1 MLNRI
6 LPLELSLEFEPR
18 SYSLGETIDIV
29 VEIRPT
35 SDIRVRSGR
44 LDLVCEERYIQRGV
58 SFVPDFY
65 PGRTP
70 SGGVNP
76 SGQTSHVAQ
85 ERKEQLVH
93 STVQFMEE
101 TRLPGGATA
110 SRRANLVV
118 GTALPPHFEESLA
131 LERDA
136 SSAWTFNW
144 TLLATVDVARGR
156 DAQVERDVTIT
167 LPK

>member
-1 MLNRI
+1 MLHRM
-6 LPLELSLEFEPR
+6 LPLELSLEFESRP
-18 SYSLGETIDIV
+18 YTLGETIEAV
-29 VEIRPT
+29 VEMQP
-35 SDIRVRSGR
+35 SADIQVRSVR
-44 LDLVCEERYIQRGV
+44 LDLVCEEHYTQRGV

-65 PGRTP
+65 A
-70 SGGVNP
+70 SNMQI
-76 SGQTSHVAQ
+76 SGQTSHVAND
-85 ERKEQLVH
+85 RKEHFVH

-101 TRLPGGATA
+101 TRLNGGATTT
-110 SRRANLVV
+110 RRVSLVV
-118 GTALPPHFEESLA
+118 GTEPPPHFEESLA

-156 DAQVERDVTIT
+156 DAQVEREVKIT

>member
-18 SYSLGETIDIV
+18 AYTLGETIDVV
-29 VEIRPT
+29 VEMLP
-35 SDIRVRSGR
+35 SADVRVRGGR
-44 LDLVCEERYIQRGV
+44 LDLVCEEHYTQSGV

-65 PGRTP
+65 AGM
-70 SGGVNP
+70 NP
-76 SGQTSHVAQ
+76 SGQTSHVAND
-85 ERKEQLVH
+85 RKEQFVH
-93 STVQFMEE
+93 STVQFTEE
-101 TRLPGGATA
+101 A
-110 SRRANLVV
+110 SLNCGTSTIRRVSLVV
-118 GTALPPHFEESLA
+118 GTGPPPHFDESLA

-156 DAQVERDVTIT
+156 DAQVEREVKIT

>member
-1 MLNRI
+1 MLHRM
-6 LPLELSLEFEPR
+6 LPLELGLEFESRP
-18 SYSLGETIDIV
+18 YTLGETIEVV
-29 VEIRPT
+29 VEMQP
-35 SDIRVRSGR
+35 SADIQVRSGR
-44 LDLVCEERYIQRGV
+44 LDLVCEEHYTQRGV

-65 PGRTP
+65 A
-70 SGGVNP
+70 SNMQI
-76 SGQTSHVAQ
+76 SGQTSHVAND
-85 ERKEQLVH
+85 RKEQFIH

-101 TRLPGGATA
+101 TRLNGGT
-110 SRRANLVV
+110 STIRRVSLVV
-118 GTALPPHFEESLA
+118 GTEPPPHFEESLA

-156 DAQVERDVTIT
+156 DAQVEREVKIT

>member
-1 MLNRI
+1 MLHRM
-6 LPLELSLEFEPR
+6 LPLELSLEFESRP
-18 SYSLGETIDIV
+18 YTLGETIEVV
-29 VEIRPT
+29 VEMQP
-35 SDIRVRSGR
+35 SADIQVRSGR
-44 LDLVCEERYIQRGV
+44 LDLVCEEHYTQRGV

-65 PGRTP
+65 ATDR
-70 SGGVNP
+70 VI

-85 ERKEQLVH
+85 ERKEQFAH

-101 TRLPGGATA
+101 TRLTGGATA
-110 SRRANLVV
+110 TRRVSLFVE
-118 GTALPPHFEESLA
+118 TTLPPHFEESLA

-144 TLLATVDVARGR
+144 TLLATVDVAMGR
-156 DAQVERDVTIT
+156 DAQVEREVKIT

>member
-1 MLNRI
+1 MLHRV

-18 SYSLGETIDIV
+18 AYTLGETIEAV
-29 VEIRPT
+29 VEIRPAA
-35 SDIRVRSGR
+35 DIRVRSGR
-44 LDLVCEERYIQRGV
+44 LDLVCEEHYTQRGV

-65 PGRTP
+65 AGM
-70 SGGVNP
+70 NP
-76 SGQTSHVAQ
+76 SGQTSHVANDS
-85 ERKEQLVH
+85 KEQFVH

-101 TRLPGGATA
+101 TRLTG
-110 SRRANLVV
+110 
-118 GTALPPHFEESLA
+118 GTAATRRVSLAVETTLPPHFEESLA

-136 SSAWTFNW
+136 SSAWAFNW

-156 DAQVERDVTIT
+156 DAQVEREVKVT

>member
-6 LPLELSLEFEPR
+6 LPLELTLEFEPKA
-18 SYSLGETIDIV
+18 YTLGEMIDVI

-35 SDIRVRSGR
+35 AGIRVRSGR
-44 LDLVCEERYIQRGV
+44 LDLVCEEHYTQRGV

-65 PGRTP
+65 AGM
-70 SGGVNP
+70 NP
-76 SGQTSHVAQ
+76 SGQTSHVASD
-85 ERKEQLVH
+85 RKEQFVH
-93 STVQFMEE
+93 STAQFMEE
-101 TRLPGGATA
+101 TRLTGGTAATQRVSLA
-110 SRRANLVV
+110 V

-144 TLLATVDVARGR
+144 TLLVTVDVAMGR
-156 DAQVERDVTIT
+156 DAQVEREVKIT